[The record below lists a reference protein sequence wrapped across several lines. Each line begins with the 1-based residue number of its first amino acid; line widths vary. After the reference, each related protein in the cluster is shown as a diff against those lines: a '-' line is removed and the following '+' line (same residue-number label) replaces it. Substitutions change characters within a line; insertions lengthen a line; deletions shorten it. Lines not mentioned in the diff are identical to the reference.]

1 MAMFHCAGQLE
12 CDNLWSWMAS
22 LASFWGSVE
31 SCERVYKGHHSIAQ
45 EGKREAGVTQQGI
58 P

>member
-1 MAMFHCAGQLE
+1 MFHCAGQLE